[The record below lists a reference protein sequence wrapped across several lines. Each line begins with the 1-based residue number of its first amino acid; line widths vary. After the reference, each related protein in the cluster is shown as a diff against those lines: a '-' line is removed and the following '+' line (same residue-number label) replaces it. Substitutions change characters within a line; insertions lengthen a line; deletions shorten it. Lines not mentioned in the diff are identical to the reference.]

1 MAFMNIFGLA
11 GWSGSGKTS
20 LLARLLPELIQD
32 GRRVSTIKHAHHK
45 FDVDQPGKDSY
56 VHREA
61 GAYEVMV
68 LSENR
73 WALMHENKH
82 PVEPD
87 LAQSISRMS
96 DVDLIMVEGFKTYPH
111 PKLEVHRAS
120 LGKPLLFGGDDH
132 IVAVASDT
140 TLSPIKIPVFDLA
153 DTAAIA
159 AFILRHCGLAPTLA
173 KAPS

>member
-1 MAFMNIFGLA
+1 MSQTKIFGLA

-20 LLARLLPELIQD
+20 LLARLLPELTKD

-56 VHREA
+56 IHRQA

-73 WALMHENKH
+73 WALMHENQR

-87 LAQSISRMS
+87 LNQAITRMA
-96 DVDLIMVEGFKTYPH
+96 DVDLVMIEGFKTYSH
-111 PKLEVHRAS
+111 PKLEVHRES
-120 LGKPLLFGGDDH
+120 LGKPLLYGDDEN
-132 IVAVASDT
+132 IVAVASDSV
-140 TLSPIKIPVFDLA
+140 LSPINVPILDLSE
-153 DTAAIA
+153 TKAIA
-159 AFILRHCGLAPTLA
+159 EFILQYCHLGEVAAGSSR
-173 KAPS
+173 